1 MGRLKPIGSE
11 KLEGMEKIARI
22 MEIARYKENIPTPV
36 NEHSSN
42 EYSIK
47 LADGYL
53 YEIAKEKNG
62 YVIKKGLNESSLDYI
77 EPMKNRRHF
86 SSYSGAFK
94 RLNVIAKE
102 VNSLT
107 ETEEGISLFTESKK
121 YILKTPKSMEEQA
134 EPSPTPAPAPAPEEQ
149 PMPEPAP
156 APAPEEQPMPEPEM
170 PSDEEP
176 TQEDDEEISMK
187 TIQKLTGKLAQK
199 IRAYDSKEE
208 EDMSPQDV
216 KYVINSIL
224 SALDLDKLEDEDKE
238 EIIDKVEGDGEES
251 SEEMMVSEPEAPS
264 NEDMYTPEEGGEEEM
279 TSEPKPTS
287 GEMGENKYEY
297 IDDVEMDYD
306 FDLEKP
312 KHPYKRKFHGNHKD
326 EHDMFMM
333 DTFESIF
340 NESKV
345 DKIIKG
351 YFSLNES
358 EKKQKTIK
366 ETAKTRS
373 IASKIQTIAES
384 KRQEESARNF
394 VKHNP
399 TATLIGKSSKNNLLF
414 ECQGKTI
421 KVTTNGQIL

>member
-11 KLEGMEKIARI
+11 KLEGMDKIARI

-62 YVIKKGLNESSLDYI
+62 YVIKKGLNESSLDYV

-107 ETEEGISLFTESKK
+107 ETEEGISLFTEQKK

-134 EPSPTPAPAPAPEEQ
+134 EPAPAPAPAPEEQ
-149 PMPEPAP
+149 PMPEPVAEP
-156 APAPEEQPMPEPEM
+156 TPEEQPMPEPEM
-170 PSDEEP
+170 PSEEEP

-199 IRAYDSKEE
+199 IRAYDSNEE
-208 EDMSPQDV
+208 EEMSPQDV

-251 SEEMMVSEPEAPS
+251 GEELMVTEPEAPS
-264 NEDMYTPEEGGEEEM
+264 TEEMPQPEEGGEEMPEPSQEM
-279 TSEPKPTS
+279 TEYEYLDDEDEESFGFDFDFDDEPKKPYI
-287 GEMGENKYEY
+287 NK
-297 IDDVEMDYD
+297 IKGRHD
-306 FDLEKP
+306 EKTD
-312 KHPYKRKFHGNHKD
+312 KFLS
-326 EHDMFMM
+326 DMF
-333 DTFESIF
+333 ENIF
-340 NESKV
+340 SESKV
-345 DKIIKG
+345 EKILKG
-351 YFSLNES
+351 YYNISES

-366 ETAKTRS
+366 ETVNIRS
-373 IASKIQTIAES
+373 ISSRIQKIAES
-384 KRQEESARNF
+384 KRQEESARKF
-394 VKHNP
+394 VKNNP
-399 TATLIGKSSKNNLLF
+399 TATLIGKSSKNNLVF
-414 ECQGKTI
+414 ECEGKTI
-421 KVTTNGQIL
+421 KVTSNGQIL

>member
-11 KLEGMEKIARI
+11 KLEGMDKIARI

-62 YVIKKGLNESSLDYI
+62 YVIKKGLNESSLDYV

-107 ETEEGISLFTESKK
+107 ETEEGISLFTEQKK
-121 YILKTPKSMEEQA
+121 YILKAPKSMEEQA
-134 EPSPTPAPAPAPEEQ
+134 
-149 PMPEPAP
+149 EPAP
-156 APAPEEQPMPEPEM
+156 APAPEEQPMPEPVAEPTPEEQPMPEPEM
-170 PSDEEP
+170 PSEEEP

-199 IRAYDSKEE
+199 IRAYDSNEE
-208 EDMSPQDV
+208 EEMSPQDV

-251 SEEMMVSEPEAPS
+251 GEELMVTEPEAPS
-264 NEDMYTPEEGGEEEM
+264 TEEMPQPEEGGEEMPEPPQEM
-279 TSEPKPTS
+279 TEYEYLDDEDEESFGFDFDFDDEPKKPYI
-287 GEMGENKYEY
+287 NK
-297 IDDVEMDYD
+297 IKGRHD
-306 FDLEKP
+306 EKTD
-312 KHPYKRKFHGNHKD
+312 KFLS
-326 EHDMFMM
+326 DMF
-333 DTFESIF
+333 ENIF
-340 NESKV
+340 SESKV
-345 DKIIKG
+345 EKILKG
-351 YFSLNES
+351 YYNISES
-358 EKKQKTIK
+358 EKKQNIIK
-366 ETAKTRS
+366 ESVNNRT

-384 KRQEESARNF
+384 KRQEESARKF
-394 VKHNP
+394 VKNNP

-414 ECQGKTI
+414 ECEGKTI

>member
-47 LADGYL
+47 LANGYL
-53 YEIAKEKNG
+53 YEICKEKSG

-102 VNSLT
+102 INSIT
-107 ETEEGISLFTESKK
+107 ETEEGISLFTEQKK
-121 YILKTPKSMEEQA
+121 YILRRPKSMEEQTEPTQ
-134 EPSPTPAPAPAPEEQ
+134 EPSPAPAPAPKEQ
-149 PMPEPAP
+149 PMPEPESEP
-156 APAPEEQPMPEPEM
+156 TPEEQPMPEPEM
-170 PSDEEP
+170 PSEEP
-176 TQEDDEEISMK
+176 NHEGDEEITMK

-199 IRAYDSKEE
+199 IRAYDSSNEDEE
-208 EDMSPQDV
+208 MSPQDI

-224 SALDLDKLEDEDKE
+224 SALDLNKLEDEDKE
-238 EIIDKVEGDGEES
+238 EIIDKVGGENENTGEEL
-251 SEEMMVSEPEAPS
+251 MVTEPEAPS
-264 NEDMYTPEEGGEEEM
+264 TDEVPEPEESDIEAPPSSPQEM
-279 TSEPKPTS
+279 SE
-287 GEMGENKYEY
+287 YEY
-297 IDDVEMDYD
+297 IDDD
-306 FDLEKP
+306 FDGNAYGFDKP
-312 KHPYKRKFHGNHKD
+312 QSPYMRRIKGDHSD
-326 EHDMFMM
+326 EHDKFLGDMI
-333 DTFESIF
+333 EGLF

-351 YFSLNES
+351 YYQVSKS
-358 EKKQKTIK
+358 EKKEKTIK
-366 ETAKTRS
+366 ETVKIRS
-373 IASKIQTIAES
+373 ISSKIQKIAES

-394 VKHNP
+394 VKNNP

-414 ECQGKTI
+414 ECQGETI
-421 KVTTNGQIL
+421 KVTTDGQIL

>member
-53 YEIAKEKNG
+53 YEICKEKNG

-102 VNSLT
+102 VNTIT
-107 ETEEGISLFTESKK
+107 ETEEGVSLFTEQKK
-121 YILKTPKSMEEQA
+121 YILKTPKSMEEQ
-134 EPSPTPAPAPAPEEQ
+134 EGPSPAPAAAPSPASEPV
-149 PMPEPAP
+149 PSPEPMTE
-156 APAPEEQPMPEPEM
+156 PEMPSPEPMTEPEM
-170 PSDEEP
+170 PSDNEMDSHDELDN
-176 TQEDDEEISMK
+176 EDEVTLK

-199 IRAYDSKEE
+199 IRSYETKEDE
-208 EDMSPQDV
+208 EMTGQDV

-224 SALDLDKLEDEDKE
+224 SALDLDKLEDDDKE
-238 EIIDKVEGDGEES
+238 DIIDKVEGDGQEGDEKMMSTEPEPPSTEEMPSPEDMGAEES
-251 SEEMMVSEPEAPS
+251 SEEM
-264 NEDMYTPEEGGEEEM
+264 NEYQYFEDFIFD
-279 TSEPKPTS
+279 EPK
-287 GEMGENKYEY
+287 E
-297 IDDVEMDYD
+297 
-306 FDLEKP
+306 
-312 KHPYKRKFHGNHKD
+312 PYKRKFKGESHTD
-326 EHDMFMM
+326 DHDKFLGDMI
-333 DTFESIF
+333 EGLF

-351 YFSLNES
+351 YFSLTES
-358 EKKQKTIK
+358 EKKQNKVK
-366 ETAKTRS
+366 ETAKTRTTS
-373 IASKIQTIAES
+373 SKIQNIAES
-384 KRQEESARNF
+384 KKQEESARKF
-394 VKHNP
+394 VKNNP
-399 TATLIGKSSKNNLLF
+399 NATLIGKSSKNNLLF
-414 ECQGKTI
+414 ECDGKTV

>member
-22 MEIARYKENIPTPV
+22 MEIARYKENVPTPV

-121 YILKTPKSMEEQA
+121 YILKTPKSMEEQE
-134 EPSPTPAPAPAPEEQ
+134 EPSPAPAPAPV
-149 PMPEPAP
+149 
-156 APAPEEQPMPEPEM
+156 PAPEEQPIPEPEMEPSPEEQPMMEPEM
-170 PSDEEP
+170 PSEEEP
-176 TQEDDEEISMK
+176 SQEDDEEISMK

-199 IRAYDSKEE
+199 IRAYDANE
-208 EDMSPQDV
+208 EDEMSPQDV

-251 SEEMMVSEPEAPS
+251 GEEMMVSEPEAPS
-264 NEDMYTPEEGGEEEM
+264 TEEGGEEEM
-279 TSEPKPTS
+279 PEPPQ
-287 GEMGENKYEY
+287 EMTEYQY
-297 IDDVEMDYD
+297 IDDEEEFD
-306 FDLEKP
+306 FDFEKP
-312 KHPYKRKFHGNHKD
+312 EAPYKRRIEGDHND
-326 EHDMFMM
+326 DHDKYFGDMIEGLF
-333 DTFESIF
+333 S
-340 NESKV
+340 ESKV
-345 DKIIKG
+345 EKILKG
-351 YFSLNES
+351 YYKISET

-366 ETAKTRS
+366 ESVKNRT

-384 KRQEESARNF
+384 KKQEESARKF

-399 TATLIGKSSKNNLLF
+399 TATLIGKSNKNNLVF
-414 ECQGKTI
+414 ECEGKTI

>member
-102 VNSLT
+102 VNALT

-121 YILKTPKSMEEQA
+121 YILKTPKSMEEQT
-134 EPSPTPAPAPAPEEQ
+134 EPASSPAPAPEEQ
-149 PMPEPAP
+149 PTPEPEAEP
-156 APAPEEQPMPEPEM
+156 TPEEQPMPEPEM
-170 PSDEEP
+170 PSEEEP
-176 TQEDDEEISMK
+176 THEDEEEVSLK

-208 EDMSPQDV
+208 EEMSPQDV

-224 SALDLDKLEDEDKE
+224 SALDLDKLEEEDKE
-238 EIIDKVEGDGEES
+238 EIIDKVEGDGEKTG
-251 SEEMMVSEPEAPS
+251 EELMVTEPEAPS
-264 NEDMYTPEEGGEEEM
+264 TEEMPKPEEGSDEDLPPQEM
-279 TSEPKPTS
+279 TE
-287 GEMGENKYEY
+287 YQY
-297 IDDVEMDYD
+297 IDDEDEDESFD
-306 FDLEKP
+306 FDFKKP
-312 KHPYKRKFHGNHKD
+312 EAPYKRRIKGDHND
-326 EHDMFMM
+326 DHDKYFGDMI
-333 DTFESIF
+333 EGLF

-345 DKIIKG
+345 EKILKG
-351 YFSLNES
+351 YYKISET
-358 EKKQKTIK
+358 EKKQKTINESVK
-366 ETAKTRS
+366 NRS
-373 IASKIQTIAES
+373 VASKIQTIAES
-384 KRQEESARNF
+384 KKQEESARKF
-394 VKHNP
+394 VKNNP
-399 TATLIGKSSKNNLLF
+399 TATLIGKSNKNNLLF

>member
-102 VNSLT
+102 VNALT

-121 YILKTPKSMEEQA
+121 YILKTPKSMEEQT
-134 EPSPTPAPAPAPEEQ
+134 EPASSPAPAPEEQ
-149 PMPEPAP
+149 PTPEPEAEP
-156 APAPEEQPMPEPEM
+156 TPEEQPMPEPEM
-170 PSDEEP
+170 PSEEEP
-176 TQEDDEEISMK
+176 THEDEEEVSLK

-208 EDMSPQDV
+208 EEMSPQDV

-224 SALDLDKLEDEDKE
+224 SALDLDKLEEEDKE
-238 EIIDKVEGDGEES
+238 EIIDKVEGDGEKTG
-251 SEEMMVSEPEAPS
+251 EELMVTEPEAPS
-264 NEDMYTPEEGGEEEM
+264 TEEMPKPEEGSDEDLPPQEM
-279 TSEPKPTS
+279 TE
-287 GEMGENKYEY
+287 YQY
-297 IDDVEMDYD
+297 IDDEDEDESFD
-306 FDLEKP
+306 FDFKKP
-312 KHPYKRKFHGNHKD
+312 EAPYKRRIKGDHND
-326 EHDMFMM
+326 DHDKYFGDMI
-333 DTFESIF
+333 EGLF

-345 DKIIKG
+345 EKILKG
-351 YFSLNES
+351 YYKISET
-358 EKKQKTIK
+358 EKKQKTINESVK
-366 ETAKTRS
+366 NRS
-373 IASKIQTIAES
+373 VASKIQTIAES
-384 KRQEESARNF
+384 KKQEESARKF
-394 VKHNP
+394 VKNNP
-399 TATLIGKSSKNNLLF
+399 TATLIGKSNKNNLLF

-421 KVTTNGQIL
+421 KVTTNGQILWVF